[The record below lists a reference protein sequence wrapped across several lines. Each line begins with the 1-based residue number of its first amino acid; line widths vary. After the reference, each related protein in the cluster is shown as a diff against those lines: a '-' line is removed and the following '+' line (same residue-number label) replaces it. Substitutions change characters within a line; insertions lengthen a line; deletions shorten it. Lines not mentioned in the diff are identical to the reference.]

1 VGKGAVGVASWG
13 VRSAMSKAAGSSGG
27 AVKCHWCPHDEQRKV
42 RPRAGIAVG
51 GARNDTVQLG
61 QTIVNITAAAPFWA
75 SGKFGISV
83 KINDGPCKWFN
94 FPSKG
99 FSVIRFDNVGLR
111 YGIGPEVLSDISF
124 TLQAGSFHF
133 LCGPS
138 GAGKTSLM
146 RLLYLGR
153 RPTRGMMNMFG
164 QDVNVL
170 PRMDLVP
177 LRQRIGVV
185 FQDFRLLHHMSA
197 FDNVALPLRICGR
210 PEAEIKNNVE
220 EILDWI
226 GLGDYMYA
234 LPTTLSGGQQ
244 QRIAI
249 ARAVIN
255 RPKLLLA
262 DEPTGNLDDEIGFKL
277 LNLFEQLNRMGTT
290 IVIATHNH
298 LLIERFPHDQ
308 ILLQRGHLVIESS
321 KKGATV

>member
-1 VGKGAVGVASWG
+1 MEKQGGGIREFKKSL
-13 VRSAMSKAAGSSGG
+13 SGG
-27 AVKCHWCPHDEQRKV
+27 VHFLYKGEGP
-42 RPRAGIAVG
+42 G
-51 GARNDTVQLG
+51 GARVCYQR
-61 QTIVNITAAAPFWA
+61 VR
-75 SGKFGISV
+75 
-83 KINDGPCKWFN
+83 
-94 FPSKG
+94 G
-99 FSVIRFDNVGLR
+99 FFVVIRFDNVGLR
-111 YGIGPEVLSDISF
+111 YGIGPEAISDITF

-133 LCGPS
+133 LLGPS

-153 RPTRGMMNMFG
+153 RPTRGLISMFG

-170 PRMDLVP
+170 SRADLGP

-197 FDNVALPLRICGR
+197 FDNVALPLRISGR
-210 PEAEIKNNVE
+210 PEAEIQNNVR

-226 GLGDYMYA
+226 GLGDYMHA
-234 LPTTLSGGQQ
+234 VPSTLSGGQQ

-262 DEPTGNLDDEIGFKL
+262 DEPTGNLDDEIGYKL

-298 LLIERFPHDQ
+298 QLIDHFPHDC
-308 ILLQRGHLVIESS
+308 LVLNRGHLRVETA
-321 KKGATV
+321 ATVRGTQPQGGGA